1 MSNEELV
8 LRYQSAH
15 DLEEQK
21 ELLTELHNQNSG
33 LIASIARRYEA
44 YCELDDLMQEGY
56 LGMVS
61 AVERWDATKGAN
73 FATYAHY
80 WIVQALSRYT
90 KENGSV
96 LRVPEY
102 QLTMIQKYENLVSDY
117 FLKTSKTPPDRYLM
131 LYLGISKQQL
141 ERLKKDIEA
150 LKIKSLD
157 APVVSEDMNITLGE
171 SIADDSDQY
180 QAVEDKMQN
189 EQLADVLWTIVD
201 TSLSDVEST
210 ILKEKYQ
217 NNRSAEEMADMLGI
231 SKDKV
236 YNHTNKA
243 IRELRRHKNRKRLE
257 PFYEESRI
265 FSLSIGCSSY
275 GYFKNYG
282 CSAPERVV
290 LLMEENKERLALV
303 GK

>member
-21 ELLTELHNQNSG
+21 ELLTMLHNQNSG
-33 LIASIARRYEA
+33 LIASIAKKYEA

-56 LGMVS
+56 FGMVS
-61 AVERWDATKGAN
+61 AVEHWDETKGAA
-73 FATYAHY
+73 FATYARY
-80 WIVQALSRYT
+80 WIMQAVSRYA
-90 KENGSV
+90 KNNSSV
-96 LRVPEY
+96 VRLPDY
-102 QLTMIQKYENLVSDY
+102 QISMIRKYESFVSDY
-117 FLKTSKTPPDRYLM
+117 YLKTSKTPPDRYLM
-131 LYLGISKQQL
+131 IYLGISKQQL
-141 ERLKKDIEA
+141 EQLRKDIES
-150 LKIKSLD
+150 LKVKSLD
-157 APVVSEDMNITLGE
+157 APIVSEDMNITLGE
-171 SIADDSDQY
+171 SIADGSDQY

-201 TSLSDVEST
+201 DSLSDVEST

-217 NNRSAEEMADMLGI
+217 NNRSAEDMADMLGI
-231 SKDKV
+231 SKGKV
-236 YNHTNKA
+236 HNHTEKA
-243 IRELRRHKNRKRLE
+243 MRVLRNYKNRKRLE

-290 LLMEENKERLALV
+290 LMMEENKERLALV